1 MSPSEIQ
8 VDIGRKHAGYIP
20 LDEFSADPTVNPL
33 EAVKVGDVLDL
44 IIMKTNDAEGTV
56 MLSKK
61 RFDAIKAWDDV
72 VKASE
77 DESILEGVI
86 TDVIKGGVLASTNR
100 ACVCLSRLP

>member
-1 MSPSEIQ
+1 M
-8 VDIGRKHAGYIP
+8 
-20 LDEFSADPTVNPL
+20 
-33 EAVKVGDVLDL
+33 GDVLDL

-86 TDVIKGGVLASTNR
+86 TDVIKEACSPPPT

>member
-1 MSPSEIQ
+1 M
-8 VDIGRKHAGYIP
+8 
-20 LDEFSADPTVNPL
+20 
-33 EAVKVGDVLDL
+33 GDVLDL

-77 DESILEGVI
+77 DESILGVI
-86 TDVIKGGVLASTNR
+86 TDVIKACLPHQRR
-100 ACVCLSRLP
+100 ACVYPGFPSHCLPRRAAGWPAAPACAVPHH